1 MATKKPAAVE
11 AAPAAEVTI
20 SRTALSQ
27 LVEVVE
33 ALEKADKAYMPCQ
46 GNIYRQY
53 AQGLYK
59 ALTTQQAVKAAK
71 EALA

>member
-1 MATKKPAAVE
+1 MATRKTAPAE
-11 AAPAAEVTI
+11 LAAEVTI
-20 SRTALSQ
+20 SRTALAQ

-33 ALEKADKAYMPCQ
+33 ALEKADKAYMNCQ

-59 ALTTQQAVKAAK
+59 ALNTQQAVKAAK